1 MKELLFSVTK
11 KDLEI
16 QTFCSGGKGGQHQN
30 KVETGVRIIHTESGA
45 VGEARDSRSQHGNK
59 KAAFLRMVNSKE
71 FKMWH
76 KQKIRENL
84 KRKTIDQRVDE
95 MMVDKNILV
104 EVQDDK
110 GRWINLNRECDNND

>member
-30 KVETGVRIIHTESGA
+30 KVETGVRIIHRESGA

-76 KQKIRENL
+76 KQKTREIL
-84 KRKTIDQRVDE
+84 EQRTVDQKVDE
-95 MMVDKNILV
+95 MMADKNILV
-104 EVQDDK
+104 EIQDDR
-110 GRWINLNRECDNND
+110 GRWIHLNGECGDND